1 MTNIK
6 QNIKACSTYL
16 ETTCWDSVKKIVLI
30 LVILLVY
37 QLMYGWMFTFKEF
50 EYPYNSIYYI
60 PVLMAFIIINI
71 IHAKRVKAMV
81 KDGAFHRIRLLPNG
95 RYAFLASEILCTAI
109 SYVAIVL
116 VEQIE
121 IALLYF
127 KSLGVFEIYQDSFW
141 YYCMNHEAACYFTP
155 FNIKQL
161 LIMISIILSLSFVFT
176 FLNVSLYQD
185 HRLAGAALICMIA
198 EVFILF
204 YYLYDTSAYL
214 LLLII
219 LMIGIGTL
227 YGLVKTLKAGDHI

>member
-1 MTNIK
+1 MKNIK

-30 LVILLVY
+30 LVILMGYQLVY
-37 QLMYGWMFTFKEF
+37 GWAFVFKEY
-50 EYPYNSIYYI
+50 EYSYSSIYYI
-60 PVLMAFIIINI
+60 PVLIAFIIINI
-71 IHAKRVKAMV
+71 IHAKRVKGMV

-95 RYAFLASEILCTAI
+95 KYAFLASEILCTAI

-116 VEQIE
+116 VEQIV

-141 YYCMNHEAACYFTP
+141 YYSMNHEAACYFTP
-155 FNIKQL
+155 FNIKQVCV
-161 LIMISIILSLSFVFT
+161 MIIIILSVSFVFT

-185 HRLAGAALICMIA
+185 HRLAGTALICMIA

-204 YYLYDTSAYL
+204 YYLYDASAYL
-214 LLLII
+214 LLLTI
-219 LMIGIGTL
+219 LMIGIGAL